1 MGGGGGLQDCGCVDV
16 GEGEEQSEIYNTL
29 LNQVVYCNVSCIEL

>member
-1 MGGGGGLQDCGCVDV
+1 MCVYGGWGGGGEGVARLWVGASVDV

-29 LNQVVYCNVSCIEL
+29 LN